1 MKIRHK
7 LPLAIGVAL
16 LLVAAAGLFGI
27 QQLRQSLAT
36 YQHLID
42 VDYAQERLAA
52 GMLSDFKTQVQEW
65 KNTLL
70 RGKDDKQ
77 RDRYWSAFQK
87 KEGEIAAAAARLQAT
102 LAEGEARDL
111 VGQFLKAHSGM
122 GEGYRRG
129 FAAFSAAGFDS
140 AAGDEAVKGMDR
152 APSEL
157 LDKAVDVIAV
167 RSSAAAAEA
176 ASASQRASA
185 LSLGLMLIA
194 TLAGVGAAVLI
205 GRSITRPINQALQV
219 AQTVAAGDLR
229 STINVTGNDETGEL
243 LQALRA
249 MNESLAGV
257 VTQVREGSESVATA
271 SSQIS
276 QGNHEL
282 SQRTEEQ
289 ASSLQQTA
297 ASMEQLGTTVT
308 QNAASARQANQLAQ
322 DARGVAAEGGR
333 AVADV
338 VETMKGINESS
349 RRIADIIGTIDGIAF
364 QTNILA
370 LNAAVEAARA
380 GEQGRGFAVVAAE
393 VRNLAQ
399 RSAEAAKQIKSLIM
413 TSVEQVERG
422 TTLVDQA
429 GLTMQKTVSSIG
441 RVSDIVGEISA
452 ASTEQSSGV
461 AQVGQAVS
469 QIDQVTQQ
477 NAALVE
483 ESAAAAA
490 SLKHQAHQLV
500 QAVAVFKLA
509 V

>member
-16 LLVAAAGLFGI
+16 LLVASAGLFGI

-36 YQHLID
+36 YAHLID
-42 VDYAQERLAA
+42 VDYPQERMASL
-52 GMLSDFKTQVQEW
+52 MLSDFKTQVQEW

-77 RDRYWSAFQK
+77 RDRYWTAFQK
-87 KEGEIAAAAARLQAT
+87 KEGEIASAATKLQGS
-102 LAEGEARDL
+102 LPEGEAREL
-111 VGQFLKAHSGM
+111 VGQFLKAHAGM
-122 GEGYRRG
+122 GEGYRKG
-129 FAAFSAAGFDS
+129 FTAFTAAGFDA

-157 LDKAVDVIAV
+157 IDKAVGEIAA
-167 RSSAAAAEA
+167 RSTASAAAAA
-176 ASASQRASA
+176 LASQRASA
-185 LSLGLMLIA
+185 LSLGLMLIS
-194 TLAGVGAAVLI
+194 TLAGIGAAVFI
-205 GRSITRPINQALQV
+205 GRSITLPINQALRV
-219 AQTVAAGDLR
+219 AQTVAAGDLS
-229 STINVTGNDETGEL
+229 STIHVTSTDETGEL
-243 LQALRA
+243 LQALKA
-249 MNESLAGV
+249 MNESLANV
-257 VTQVREGSESVATA
+257 VAQVREGSESVATA
-271 SSQIS
+271 SAQIS
-276 QGNHEL
+276 QGNQDL

-308 QNAASARQANQLAQ
+308 QNAENARQANQLAQ
-322 DARGVAAEGGR
+322 EAREVAAEGGQ
-333 AVADV
+333 AVANV
-338 VETMKGINESS
+338 VQTMKGINDSS

-380 GEQGRGFAVVAAE
+380 GEQGRGFAVVAGE

-399 RSAEAAKQIKSLIM
+399 RSAEAAREIKGLINA
-413 TSVEQVERG
+413 SVQQVERG
-422 TTLVDQA
+422 TMLVDQA
-429 GLTMQKTVSSIG
+429 GTTMQKTVSSIG
-441 RVSDIVGEISA
+441 RVTDIVGEITA
-452 ASTEQSSGV
+452 ASSEQSSGV

-469 QIDQVTQQ
+469 QIDQATQQ

-490 SLKHQAHQLV
+490 SLKHQAQQLV

-509 V
+509 

>member
-16 LLVAAAGLFGI
+16 LLVASAGMFGI
-27 QQLRQSLAT
+27 QQLRHSLAT
-36 YQHLID
+36 YQHLIEMD
-42 VDYAQERLAA
+42 FAQERMAA
-52 GMLSDFKTQVQEW
+52 SMLSDFKTQVQEW

-70 RGKDDKQ
+70 RGKDDAQ

-87 KEGEIAAAAARLQAT
+87 KEAEVAATAAT
-102 LAEGEARDL
+102 LQSSLPPGEAREL
-111 VGQFLKAHSGM
+111 VGQFLQAHSGM
-122 GEGYRRG
+122 GEGYRKG
-129 FAAFSAAGFDS
+129 FAAFSAAAFDS

-152 APSEL
+152 APSAL
-157 LDKAVDVIAV
+157 IDKSVSAIAA
-167 RSSAAAAEA
+167 RSMALAATAAA
-176 ASASQRASA
+176 ASQRAMA
-185 LSLGLMLIA
+185 LSLGLMLIV
-194 TLAGVGAAVLI
+194 TLAGIAAAVFI
-205 GRSITRPINQALQV
+205 GRSITRPINRALQV
-219 AQTVAAGDLR
+219 AQTVAAGDLSAR
-229 STINVTGNDETGEL
+229 IEIGGSDETGEL
-243 LQALRA
+243 LRALKD
-249 MNESLAGV
+249 MNQSLAGV
-257 VTQVREGSESVATA
+257 VSQVRQGSESVATA

-276 QGNHEL
+276 QGNQEL

-308 QNAASARQANQLAQ
+308 QNAANARQANQLAQ
-322 DARGVAAEGGR
+322 DARGVAAEGGQ

-338 VETMKGINESS
+338 VQTMKGINESS

-399 RSAEAAKQIKSLIM
+399 RSAEAAKQIKALIM

-422 TTLVDQA
+422 TLLVDQA
-429 GLTMQKTVSSIG
+429 GATMQKTVSSIG

-452 ASTEQSSGV
+452 ASAEQSSGV

-469 QIDQVTQQ
+469 QIDLVTQQ

-490 SLKHQAHQLV
+490 SLKHQAQHLV

>member
-16 LLVAAAGLFGI
+16 LLVASAGLFGI

-36 YQHLID
+36 YHQLIE
-42 VDYAQERLAA
+42 VDYAQERMAA

-87 KEGEIAAAAARLQAT
+87 KEGEIAATAARLQAS
-102 LAEGEARDL
+102 LPPGEAQQL
-111 VGQFLKAHSGM
+111 VSQFLQAHAAM
-122 GEGYRRG
+122 GEGYRKG
-129 FAAFSAAGFDS
+129 FSAFSGAGFD
-140 AAGDEAVKGMDR
+140 AAVGDEAVKGMDR
-152 APSEL
+152 APSDL
-157 LDKAVDVIAV
+157 IDKAVGKIAE
-167 RSSAAAAEA
+167 RSEAEAVAAAA
-176 ASASQRASA
+176 ASQRASA

-194 TLAGVGAAVLI
+194 TLAGIGAAVLI
-205 GRSITRPINQALQV
+205 GRSITRPINRALQV
-219 AQTVAAGDLR
+219 ARTVAAGDLSGTIEVT
-229 STINVTGNDETGEL
+229 STDETGEL
-243 LQALRA
+243 LQALKA

-257 VTQVREGSESVATA
+257 VSQVRQGSESVATA

-308 QNAASARQANQLAQ
+308 QNADNARQANLLAQ
-322 DARGVAAEGGR
+322 EARGVAIEGGR
-333 AVADV
+333 AVSDV
-338 VETMKGINESS
+338 VLTMKGINESS

-399 RSAEAAKQIKSLIM
+399 RSAQAAKEIKLLINA
-413 TSVEQVERG
+413 SVQQVEQG
-422 TTLVDQA
+422 TALVDQA
-429 GLTMQKTVSSIG
+429 GATMQKTVSSIG
-441 RVSDIVGEISA
+441 RVTDIVGEISA

-490 SLKHQAHQLV
+490 SLKHQAQQLV

-509 V
+509 